1 MNEYSV
7 SKSKQT
13 EYKPVHDLLTSNT
26 MSQVGMLYTHWQQH
40 CNHFLHTCIQHE
52 MIGPSLIITT
62 TGHMHATPFLSP
74 SIAKLAIFSHITSLQ
89 FTKLVSCPVLKGGT
103 NQVFR
108 SHCLT
113 LGRALRD
120 LNNFPWFS
128 FPKISPTLQ
137 FRALS

>member
-1 MNEYSV
+1 MSTLLVRVNKLNTNQYTLADIKHNV
-7 SKSKQT
+7 SSG
-13 EYKPVHDLLTSNT
+13 HAI
-26 MSQVGMLYTHWQQH
+26 YT
-40 CNHFLHTCIQHE
+40 LAAT
-52 MIGPSLIITT
+52 L
-62 TGHMHATPFLSP
+62 HATPFLSP
-74 SIAKLAIFSHITSLQ
+74 NIAKLAIFSHITSLQ
-89 FTKLVSCPVLKGGT
+89 LTKLVLCPVLKDGT

-108 SHCLT
+108 SHCLK